1 MEAVRQSVSRSVSQS
16 VRQRVSQ
23 FFNESLNRSKR
34 SKVRFYL
41 RIILVSNFQVF
52 PFDMVNITTSC
63 DSLFELSIVRY
74 SIRVFP
80 QFDTDLGTEIGNKHI
95 EVRYACFRKG
105 QVPSL

>member
-1 MEAVRQSVSRSVSQS
+1 MEEVSQS
-16 VRQRVSQ
+16 FSRSDSP
-23 FFNESLNRSKR
+23 FFNESFNRSKR
-34 SKVRFYL
+34 PNVSFYL
-41 RIILVSNFQVF
+41 LTVLVSNFQVF

-63 DSLFELSIVRY
+63 DSLFELFIVRY

-95 EVRYACFRKG
+95 EVRYACFRTG

>member
-1 MEAVRQSVSRSVSQS
+1 MEVVSQS
-16 VRQRVSQ
+16 VRQ

-34 SKVRFYL
+34 PKVSFCMWTV
-41 RIILVSNFQVF
+41 LVSNFQVF

-63 DSLFELSIVRY
+63 DSLFELSLVRY

-80 QFDTDLGTEIGNKHI
+80 QFDTDLGTEIGNKHT
-95 EVRYACFRKG
+95 EVGYACFRTG

>member
-1 MEAVRQSVSRSVSQS
+1 MEAISQS
-16 VRQRVSQ
+16 ISQPVRVSQ
-23 FFNESLNRSKR
+23 FSNESLNGSKR
-34 SKVRFYL
+34 SKVSFYL
-41 RIILVSNFQVF
+41 RIILFSNLQFF